1 MAYLVETAV
10 MNRIAVMFKWMM
22 DNWKPMCALIY
33 TVICVF
39 DFVIYPSWIGW
50 HREPVADFITMTNGL
65 EPALKT
71 LLYEYMYRQYQPYTL
86 SGGGL
91 FHLSFGAIL
100 TGVAFSG
107 KPTVI
112 ADRREHKKE
121 ESEVKS

>member
-1 MAYLVETAV
+1 
-10 MNRIAVMFKWMM
+10 M
-22 DNWKPMCALIY
+22 DNWKPACALIY

-50 HREPVADFITMTNGL
+50 HRMPMAEFIEMTRGL
-65 EPALKT
+65 DAGFREV
-71 LLYEYMYRQYQPYTL
+71 LYNHMYRQFTPYTL
-86 SGGGL
+86 SGAGL

-112 ADRREHKKE
+112 TDRREHKKE
-121 ESEVKS
+121 EPEVKS